1 MDKTQQI
8 PLAERLQGAGPRSM
22 GLPVA
27 MGLYAED
34 FLGLV
39 GQMTGREEHYTE
51 VYATHIKPYES
62 EDGGGKSVRNIV
74 VSADALPPAEKTTL
88 LFRLLVVPVAALGY
102 GEVSGK

>member
-8 PLAERLQGAGPRSM
+8 PLAERLQGAGPRSL

-39 GQMTGREEHYTE
+39 GEITGQQDR
-51 VYATHIKPYES
+51 YAEIYEKYIKPYEG
-62 EDGGGKSVRNIV
+62 EGGGKPVRNMV
-74 VSADALPPAEKTTL
+74 VAAETLPPADKTML
-88 LFRLLVVPVAALGY
+88 LFRILVAPFAALEY
-102 GEVSGK
+102 MEVSDK

>member
-8 PLAERLQGAGPRSM
+8 PLAERLQGAGAQSM

-27 MGLYAED
+27 MGLYVED

-39 GQMTGREEHYTE
+39 GQMTGQQDR
-51 VYATHIKPYES
+51 YAEISDKYIKPYEGK
-62 EDGGGKSVRNIV
+62 DGGKSVRNMV

-88 LFRLLVVPVAALGY
+88 LFRLLVEPFAALEY
-102 GEVSGK
+102 MEVSDK

>member
-51 VYATHIKPYES
+51 STRHTSSPMKAR
-62 EDGGGKSVRNIV
+62 DGGGKSVRNIV

-88 LFRLLVVPVAALGY
+88 LFRLLVEPFAALEY
-102 GEVSGK
+102 VEVSDK

>member
-1 MDKTQQI
+1 MNNVQQI

-39 GQMTGREEHYTE
+39 GQMTGQQDRYAE
-51 VYATHIKPYES
+51 VYATQIKPYEG
-62 EDGGGKSVRNIV
+62 EDDGKSVRNMV
-74 VSADALPPAEKTTL
+74 VAADALPPAEKTTL
-88 LFRLLVVPVAALGY
+88 LFRLLVEPFAALEY
-102 GEVSGK
+102 MEVSDK